1 MTTVVIVGFVLCLLG
16 FLYLQGQ
23 IASLRQ
29 ELKAAAPPHPDD
41 AEARLREANRLLDLE
56 ARAARLEERL
66 EGIGNADQD
75 SVAPYS
81 GPSGFRRM

>member
-1 MTTVVIVGFVLCLLG
+1 MTIVVIVGFVLCLVG
-16 FLYLQGQ
+16 FFYLHGQ
-23 IASLRQ
+23 IAGLRQ
-29 ELKAAAPPHPDD
+29 ELKASKNPHHDE

-66 EGIGNADQD
+66 EDLGQRNED
-75 SVAPYS
+75 SIPPYS